1 MAATQLPHC
10 RPPSSAPSTLHL
22 TSSSRRAPP
31 KGKSKKSD
39 ASELAATP
47 IPSRSL
53 LSPRPRQLRL
63 VIAPLPLPRPAAPCR
78 PLALACRSPC
88 ARGSRQLAEMALQA
102 PSSLLRAPERP
113 SAPLRSS
120 FSAPWLGLRLPAPA
134 RRRAAR
140 AATAARITMRVA
152 SKQAY
157 ICRDCGYIYNDRTP
171 FDKLADNYFCPVCGA
186 PKRRFRPY
194 QPAVSKN
201 ANTTDV
207 RKARKEQLKKDEAIG
222 QALPIAIVAGIIA
235 LAGLYF
241 YLNNAYN

>member
-1 MAATQLPHC
+1 
-10 RPPSSAPSTLHL
+10 
-22 TSSSRRAPP
+22 
-31 KGKSKKSD
+31 
-39 ASELAATP
+39 
-47 IPSRSL
+47 
-53 LSPRPRQLRL
+53 
-63 VIAPLPLPRPAAPCR
+63 
-78 PLALACRSPC
+78 
-88 ARGSRQLAEMALQA
+88 MALQQA
-102 PSSLLRAPERP
+102 PASSLARAP
-113 SAPLRSS
+113 APPPRSS
-120 FSAPWLGLRLPAPA
+120 FSAPWPALRQPAPA
-134 RRRAAR
+134 QRRAA
-140 AATAARITMRVA
+140 ASTAARIITMRVA

-171 FDKLADNYFCPVCGA
+171 FEKLADNYFCPVCGA

-201 ANTTDV
+201 ANSTDV

>member
-1 MAATQLPHC
+1 
-10 RPPSSAPSTLHL
+10 
-22 TSSSRRAPP
+22 
-31 KGKSKKSD
+31 
-39 ASELAATP
+39 
-47 IPSRSL
+47 
-53 LSPRPRQLRL
+53 
-63 VIAPLPLPRPAAPCR
+63 
-78 PLALACRSPC
+78 
-88 ARGSRQLAEMALQA
+88 MALQA
-102 PSSLLRAPERP
+102 PCLLRAPAAHR
-113 SAPLRSS
+113 SAPLRTT
-120 FSAPWLGLRLPAPA
+120 FSAPWSLRMPAPA
-134 RRRAAR
+134 RRRPVAR

-194 QPAVSKN
+194 EPAVTKN
-201 ANTTDV
+201 ANATDV

-222 QALPIAIVAGIIA
+222 QALPIAVVVGVVA